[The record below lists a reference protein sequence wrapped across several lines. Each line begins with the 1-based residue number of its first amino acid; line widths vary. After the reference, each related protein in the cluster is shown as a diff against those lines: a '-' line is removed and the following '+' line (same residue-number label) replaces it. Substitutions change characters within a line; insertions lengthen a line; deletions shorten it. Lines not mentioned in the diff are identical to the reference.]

1 MNESLNITLQK
12 SRRESGIE
20 LLKVFGIL
28 MIILCHVVQTL
39 CSENSAVPYFD
50 YVIQINMAITN
61 IKLLFIQLLSYS
73 GQFGNWVFLL
83 VLHGF

>member
-28 MIILCHVVQTL
+28 MIILCHAVQTL

-50 YVIQINMAITN
+50 YVIQINIV
-61 IKLLFIQLLSYS
+61 K
-73 GQFGNWVFLL
+73 
-83 VLHGF
+83 